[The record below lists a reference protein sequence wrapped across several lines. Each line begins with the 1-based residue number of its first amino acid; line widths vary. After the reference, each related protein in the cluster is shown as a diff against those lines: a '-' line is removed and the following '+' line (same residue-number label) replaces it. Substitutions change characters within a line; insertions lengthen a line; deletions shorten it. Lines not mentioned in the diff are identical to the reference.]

1 MTGAVPPGG
10 SEGQHPTS
18 GQRPSTSDKRICD
31 LHRRT
36 IADMTIRTFSDK
48 TRRRIYPPYRSRFQ
62 RSRSLPRRCNRR
74 RRSTHPGRAG
84 RAAAEDELQA
94 SALPLFFTVPL
105 GRTDLTHQVART
117 RYPRK
122 LPRVLTADL
131 SFRVVF
137 TLTSAIGD
145 IRAGARQR
153 WQSGPTSCRP
163 SARSSSC
170 SGTRCSR
177 RLRRL
182 ARQGSCNGSASMH
195 IWRMARHWRHASPRS
210 KRSSAPSIPSAR
222 FKRQGRACL
231 SVTQYTVLPLKP
243 PLEAEATAWH
253 PALWPLPISTRTGS
267 RLDSTSL
274 SSQHDD
280 DLTTAQSGAVGDA
293 GAPELP
299 SAIVDPGDPGGS

>member
-62 RSRSLPRRCNRR
+62 RSRSLPRHCNRR
-74 RRSTHPGRAG
+74 RHSTHPG

-94 SALPLFFTVPL
+94 SALRLFFTVPL

-145 IRAGARQR
+145 IRAGSRQR
-153 WQSGPTSCRP
+153 WQSLDPCRANFLSPARVLFKLFRHSMLTKIAAACAAGQLQWLGVHAHLADGKALAACLAPLKKEQCSVYSKRPFPAARPRLLICHAIHCVALKSNHPWKLRRQHGIPPCGPCP
-163 SARSSSC
+163 
-170 SGTRCSR
+170 SR
-177 RLRRL
+177 RGPAVAWTRR
-182 ARQGSCNGSASMH
+182 R
-195 IWRMARHWRHASPRS
+195 
-210 KRSSAPSIPSAR
+210 
-222 FKRQGRACL
+222 
-231 SVTQYTVLPLKP
+231 
-243 PLEAEATAWH
+243 
-253 PALWPLPISTRTGS
+253 
-267 RLDSTSL
+267 
-274 SSQHDD
+274 
-280 DLTTAQSGAVGDA
+280 
-293 GAPELP
+293 
-299 SAIVDPGDPGGS
+299 

>member
-62 RSRSLPRRCNRR
+62 RSRSLPRHCNRR
-74 RRSTHPGRAG
+74 RHSTHPG

-94 SALPLFFTVPL
+94 SALRLFFTVPL

-153 WQSGPTSCRP
+153 WQSQGQLPVARPRALQAVPALDAHEDCGGLRGRAAAMARRPCTSGGWQGIGGMPRPAQKGAVLRLFQAPVSSGKAALAYLSRNTPCCHSNHPWKLRRQHGIPPCGPCP
-163 SARSSSC
+163 
-170 SGTRCSR
+170 SR
-177 RLRRL
+177 RGPAVAWTRR
-182 ARQGSCNGSASMH
+182 R
-195 IWRMARHWRHASPRS
+195 
-210 KRSSAPSIPSAR
+210 
-222 FKRQGRACL
+222 
-231 SVTQYTVLPLKP
+231 
-243 PLEAEATAWH
+243 
-253 PALWPLPISTRTGS
+253 
-267 RLDSTSL
+267 
-274 SSQHDD
+274 
-280 DLTTAQSGAVGDA
+280 
-293 GAPELP
+293 
-299 SAIVDPGDPGGS
+299 